1 MTVQN
6 TSDAVVRVL
15 LHLPEYKEK
24 AAHLANF
31 IRSCKKHHITLCE
44 KEYWK
49 IKGKTYRVV
58 KDVFGINFMLLTTSE
73 NKKLEYCWL
82 SELLPLS
89 IDDVSYVCG
98 KKEKKRVP
106 YKQVAKKAR

>member
-1 MTVQN
+1 MLPTDQPTEGQD
-6 TSDAVVRVL
+6 TSDAVIQVL

-24 AAHLANF
+24 AAHLAAF
-31 IRSCKKHHITLCE
+31 IRSCRQQNVALCE

-58 KDVFGINFMLLTTSE
+58 KDMFGINFMLLTIGE
-73 NKKLEYCWL
+73 NKKLTRLWL

-89 IDDVSYVCG
+89 INDVSYISG
-98 KKEKKRVP
+98 KK
-106 YKQVAKKAR
+106 